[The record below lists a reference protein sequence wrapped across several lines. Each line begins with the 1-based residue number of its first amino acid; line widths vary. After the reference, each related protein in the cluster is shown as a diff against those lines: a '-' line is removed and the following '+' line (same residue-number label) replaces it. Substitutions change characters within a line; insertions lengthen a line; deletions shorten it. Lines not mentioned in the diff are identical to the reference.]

1 MSYSIARIEGI
12 GPTHARLLKGLGIH
26 TTDGLLER
34 CADRKGRRALSEE
47 TGLSETVIQKWTNM
61 ADLMRIH
68 GIGEEYS
75 ELLEAAGVDTVKELR
90 HRNALNLAVAMAK
103 ANAERRLVRQPPGE
117 KRVASWIEQA
127 KTLPPVM
134 TH

>member
-12 GPTHARLLKGLGIH
+12 GPSYARLLKGLGIH
-26 TTDGLLER
+26 TTNGLLER

-90 HRNALNLAVAMAK
+90 HRNALNLALAMAE
-103 ANAERRLVRQPPGE
+103 ANIERRLVRQPPG
-117 KRVASWIEQA
+117 KSGSQA
-127 KTLPPVM
+127 GSSRPRRFPPS
-134 TH
+134 